1 MQKYPPSKIIQ
12 LILEGFEEKVL
23 ESGILWECLT
33 CNQCLKD
40 CPEEINFADIVRMAR
55 YKMRQSTN
63 QNPDQLIAHK
73 GIYTTISEIMS
84 QPYINPN
91 RSLDWIPKGCKISDK
106 GNILYFVGCI
116 PFFNYEFD
124 DMDSIAVSTL
134 QILCNIEKEPIVV
147 FKDEICCGH
156 DIYWGQ
162 GKLEEFINLA
172 RKNIDMFERAGVS
185 TIVTACAECY
195 RTFKVDYPKLFEDFD
210 QKFKVKHIIEYIYE
224 LWKEGK
230 IEFVGK
236 NESEVAI
243 SFTYQDPC
251 RLSRFLPDDNDY
263 DITEIVREIFKEFK
277 KLGFNFN
284 EMEHNKSNSLCC
296 GVSSWMNCNEKSKAL
311 RYKRML
317 EAKSAGTMMVT
328 SCPKC
333 KIHLSCVQGDYE
345 DISAIEILDFSEFLI
360 NHIKV
365 IDSNKKDEVKN

>member
-1 MQKYPPSKIIQ
+1 VQKYPPSRIIQ

-172 RKNIDMFERAGVS
+172 RKNIDMFKPLQEKTLNVNR
-185 TIVTACAECY
+185 
-195 RTFKVDYPKLFEDFD
+195 
-210 QKFKVKHIIEYIYE
+210 
-224 LWKEGK
+224 
-230 IEFVGK
+230 VG
-236 NESEVAI
+236 SV
-243 SFTYQDPC
+243 
-251 RLSRFLPDDNDY
+251 
-263 DITEIVREIFKEFK
+263 
-277 KLGFNFN
+277 
-284 EMEHNKSNSLCC
+284 
-296 GVSSWMNCNEKSKAL
+296 
-311 RYKRML
+311 
-317 EAKSAGTMMVT
+317 
-328 SCPKC
+328 
-333 KIHLSCVQGDYE
+333 
-345 DISAIEILDFSEFLI
+345 
-360 NHIKV
+360 
-365 IDSNKKDEVKN
+365 

>member
-1 MQKYPPSKIIQ
+1 
-12 LILEGFEEKVL
+12 
-23 ESGILWECLT
+23 
-33 CNQCLKD
+33 
-40 CPEEINFADIVRMAR
+40 MAR

-224 LWKEGK
+224 FWKEGK